1 MKKFFNALLTIT
13 FMAIMIGIGIFVFA
27 MLLTQG
33 LLYTFHINL
42 NFYGVLA
49 LTTAIILGL
58 DYLINMFKS

>member
-1 MKKFFNALLTIT
+1 MKNFFNALLTIT

-27 MLLTQG
+27 VLLTQG

-42 NFYGVLA
+42 NFYGVCA
-49 LTTAIILGL
+49 LTMAAILGL

>member
-1 MKKFFNALLTIT
+1 MKKFFSSLMTII
-13 FMAIMIGIGIFVFA
+13 FMAIMIGVGIFVFS

-42 NFYGVLA
+42 NFYGVYA
-49 LTTAIILGL
+49 LSMAAILGL